1 VAAERCALF
10 VTVTKLPKRFEARS
24 NLAGMILASH
34 AAFDHVLQWV
44 RTVSWAQRCMLVGA
58 LAFGCVAAG
67 THASEPPA
75 PKSTGQ
81 SEATAEAPKPAEVV
95 RPAPAQA
102 VELKAADLVA
112 AEADDPD
119 LDWPKRTPLSG
130 EAAAHYLSEAWSAL
144 HHSAIGRETLAVLW
158 AHWAL
163 ETGRGERMTGYNFAG
178 IKGRTPSGGSHRLW
192 TWEKNDSSSEWVQRT
207 FRAYDNPEAGARDY
221 LRLLRGKYPRA
232 IRAARRGS
240 PIDFVSALNEGGYFT
255 EEPEAYLRAISSL
268 TREFLQDPDSAGAFA
283 DRADPPSRI

>member
-1 VAAERCALF
+1 
-10 VTVTKLPKRFEARS
+10 
-24 NLAGMILASH
+24 MILASH
-34 AAFDHVLQWV
+34 AALDSVVQWV
-44 RTVSWAQRCMLVGA
+44 KAVPWAQRCMLVGA

-67 THASEPPA
+67 THPSEPPA
-75 PKSTGQ
+75 PKSTGH
-81 SEATAEAPKPAEVV
+81 SEATAETVKPAAS
-95 RPAPAQA
+95 RPAEDPALDA
-102 VELKAADLVA
+102 KSTELVA

-119 LDWPKRTPLSG
+119 LDWPKRTPLTG
-130 EAAAHYLSEAWSAL
+130 EAAAHYLSEAWTAL
-144 HHSAIGRETLAVLW
+144 HHTAIERETLAVLW

-178 IKGRTPSGGSHRLW
+178 IKGRAPRGGSHRLW

-221 LRLLRGKYPRA
+221 LRLLKGKYPRA

-283 DRADPPSRI
+283 DRADPDSRI